1 VEQVLVLPV
10 SFIDYGRVRIL
21 IISRPVDGLLG
32 VFGSANGMG
41 GDVGGGDGLTGGTG
55 GGAGG
60 VIFSDF
66 AGGGMGGEGSAAND
80 CHFELAGIYPA
91 LEGFEGLLGAVV
103 LGVSLLKVGQDTV
116 GAVYGPAGEGF
127 VVGLF
132 HKLDHRL
139 VFAV

>member
-1 VEQVLVLPV
+1 MLVLPV
-10 SFIDYGRVRIL
+10 SFSGYGRIRIL
-21 IISRPVDGLLG
+21 IDSRPVDGLLG
-32 VFGSANGMG
+32 IEG
-41 GDVGGGDGLTGGTG
+41 GAGGVGADVGGGDGLTGGAG

-60 VIFSDF
+60 VVFPDF
-66 AGGGMGGEGSAAND
+66 AGGGVGGEGSPAND

-91 LEGFEGLLGAVV
+91 LEGFEGLPGAVV
-103 LGVSLLKVGQDTV
+103 LGVFLFKVGQNTF
-116 GAVYGPAGEGF
+116 GTVYGPAGEGF